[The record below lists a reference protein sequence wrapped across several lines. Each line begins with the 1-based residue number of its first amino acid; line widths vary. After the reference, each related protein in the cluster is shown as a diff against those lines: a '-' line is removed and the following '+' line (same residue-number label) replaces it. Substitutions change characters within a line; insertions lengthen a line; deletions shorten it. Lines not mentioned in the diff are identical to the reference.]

1 MAWGKTTKIR
11 KYREG
16 VRILGIYE
24 MIPVLLAN
32 RYIIV
37 RGKPY
42 HPAVL
47 RNWSLGSL
55 TRICHYDQ
63 AHVAELTPEWI
74 AAEEMRAE
82 IAREE
87 AAVVDG
93 EFTKILAVK
102 GK

>member
-1 MAWGKTTKIR
+1 MTWGSAKKIR

-16 VRILGIYE
+16 ARILSIYE

-32 RYIIV
+32 RYVIV

-47 RNWSLGSL
+47 RNWSLISL
-55 TRICHYDQ
+55 MDICRYNQ

-74 AAEEMRAE
+74 AAEEMRIE

-87 AAVVDG
+87 AAVVDAEFAEIG
-93 EFTKILAVK
+93 ETQ
-102 GK
+102 